1 MCNSLFDQQV
11 PAIWANVGFLSMK
24 PLGSWVQDLN
34 DRFNFLQKWIDNG
47 TPNVF
52 WISGFFFPQAFIT
65 GTLQNFAR
73 KHVIAVDKI
82 AFEYKI
88 MDTTSHN
95 DITEKPEDGCYMYG
109 IYLEGARWDFKKH
122 YINNPYP
129 K

>member
-1 MCNSLFDQQV
+1 MSEELEKMCNSLFDQQV
-11 PAIWANVGFLSMK
+11 PVIWANVGFLSMK

-47 TPNVF
+47 TPNIF

-82 AFEYKI
+82 SFEYKI
-88 MDTTSHN
+88 MDHMNHTE
-95 DITEKPEDGCYMYG
+95 IKEKPEDGCYIYG
-109 IYLEGARWDFKKH
+109 IYL
-122 YINNPYP
+122 
-129 K
+129 